1 MPSSTP
7 SNAANKTIAAFGWP
21 TSLVKDYGPWV
32 VLVRPAQPTW
42 GSLVLACTED
52 AEAFSDIS
60 AEAFAALP
68 KAIKDIETALKA
80 AFDYDK
86 INYLMLMMVDPNV
99 HYHVVP
105 RYAAA
110 RSFNGAENADSGWPG
125 PPALGDGITLDT
137 GGMMAMAEHLKAHWP
152 G

>member
-1 MPSSTP
+1 MPSATP
-7 SNAANKTIAAFGWP
+7 SDAANKTIAAFGWP
-21 TSLVKDYGPWV
+21 AS
-32 VLVRPAQPTW
+32 
-42 GSLVLACTED
+42 S
-52 AEAFSDIS
+52 
-60 AEAFAALP
+60 
-68 KAIKDIETALKA
+68 AIKDIEAALKA

-99 HYHVVP
+99 HYHVIP

-152 G
+152 V

>member
-1 MPSSTP
+1 MPNLLP
-7 SNAANKTIAAFGWP
+7 SEAANKTIAAFGWP
-21 TSLVKDYGPWV
+21 ASLVKDYGSWV

-68 KAIKDIETALKA
+68 RAIKDIETALKA

-99 HYHVVP
+99 HYHVIP
-105 RYAAA
+105 RYAAT
-110 RSFNGAENADSGWPG
+110 RSFKGAENVDSGWPG
-125 PPALGDGITLDT
+125 PSALGDAITLET
-137 GGMMAMAEHLKAHWP
+137 GEVLAMAEHLKTHWLT
-152 G
+152 

>member
-86 INYLMLMMVDPNV
+86 INYLMLMLSLI
-99 HYHVVP
+99 H
-105 RYAAA
+105 
-110 RSFNGAENADSGWPG
+110 
-125 PPALGDGITLDT
+125 I
-137 GGMMAMAEHLKAHWP
+137 
-152 G
+152 